1 MASDYCQFV
10 YDNLLGISKPD
21 SAQSVIWNL
30 KRLVWHTAILG
41 PLRFMSRKLGSN
53 EPWFSLAK
61 QAWRFGVFGPSE
73 SQSNP
78 RMQTQVSKVLKGK
91 GPKHSSS
98 ENRKSKSKIS
108 PGDWV
113 EIKPFEEIF
122 STLNEEGKLRGLVFI
137 KEMRKYCGKRFKVFK
152 KLDKIVLETTG
163 EMRRIRSPTFLLEGV
178 LCDGEAHGNCDR
190 SCFCFWREDWLKPV
204 SEPADEASAGRD

>member
-1 MASDYCQFV
+1 MEPDYCQFV
-10 YDNLLGISKPD
+10 YTNLLWMSAPD

-41 PLRFMSRKLGSN
+41 PLRFMSRKMGSN
-53 EPWFSLAK
+53 EPWVSLAK
-61 QAWRFGVFGPSE
+61 HAWRFGIFGPSE
-73 SQSNP
+73 YQSNP
-78 RMQTQVSKVLKGK
+78 RLQTQVSNALRGK
-91 GPKHSSS
+91 EPKHRSSGG
-98 ENRKSKSKIS
+98 RKSKLNLV

-113 EIKPFEEIF
+113 EIKSFEDIF
-122 STLNEEGKLRGLVFI
+122 NTLNEEGKLRGLVFI